1 MPHPPSPLLPHL
13 TRRQSKILQAVAATL
28 VALGLLLW
36 WLLPL
41 GKTPPSGTIIFSTGT
56 RAGVYQKY
64 GGLLNDAIHKD
75 MPNLKVVLKDT
86 AGSQE
91 NVRRVANGQSD
102 FAIAAA
108 DAVENYLQNHDPH
121 ADTLRGVA
129 RLYDDYV
136 QLVVPADSD
145 IRTVEDLK
153 GKRVS
158 IGAPNSGVRLIADRV
173 LKATGIDPDKDIQP
187 KAYGIDTGPKL
198 LGHDLDAFFWS
209 GGLPTDGLRNL
220 AEHSAIRFIPIQ
232 PSLVAKLHAE
242 GESTRYYRAT
252 NMPASAYPSAQNN
265 ATVPTMAV
273 SNLLITRSDVDPELV
288 EWLTRTVINSRDRI
302 GHDVHSAQLVDVRTA
317 IYTDPVPLHEGA
329 RRYYRSVK
337 P

>member
-1 MPHPPSPLLPHL
+1 MPKPFPHL
-13 TRRQSKILQAVAATL
+13 SRRQALQTAAATL

-41 GKTPPSGTIIFSTGT
+41 GETAPSGTITFRTGT
-56 RAGVYQKY
+56 KAGVYQKY
-64 GGLLNDAIHKD
+64 GVLLRNALHKD
-75 MPNLKVVLKDT
+75 MPDLNVKLET
-86 AGSQE
+86 SAGSQE
-91 NVRRVANGQSD
+91 NVRLVANGKAD

-108 DAVENYLQNHDPH
+108 DAVETYRQNGDPG
-121 ADTLRGVA
+121 ADRLRGVA

-145 IRTVEDLK
+145 IRTIADLK

-173 LKATGIDPDKDIQP
+173 LNAAGIDPDKDIRPSAQ
-187 KAYGIDTGPKL
+187 GIDTGPKL
-198 LGHDLDAFFWS
+198 LGHGLDAFFWS
-209 GGLPTDGLRNL
+209 GGLPTDGLKQL
-220 AEHSAIRFIPIQ
+220 AERSAFRFVPIE

-242 GESTRYYRAT
+242 GETTRYYRAT
-252 NMPASAYPSAQNN
+252 NMPASAYPSVQNN
-265 ATVPTMAV
+265 RTVPTMAV
-273 SNLLITRSDVDPELV
+273 SNLLITRKDMDPELT
-288 EWLTRTVINSRDRI
+288 EWLTRTVIKSRDGI
-302 GHDVHSAQLVDVRTA
+302 GRDVHSAQLVDVRTA

>member
-1 MPHPPSPLLPHL
+1 MPKPFPRLG
-13 TRRQSKILQAVAATL
+13 RQALQTAAATI

-41 GKTPPSGTIIFSTGT
+41 GETPPAGTITFSTGT
-56 RAGVYQKY
+56 KQGVYQKY
-64 GGLLNDAIHKD
+64 GGLLRKEIRKD
-75 MPNLKVVLKDT
+75 MPDLKVKLET
-86 AGSQE
+86 SAGSQE
-91 NVRRVANGQSD
+91 NVRLVATGKAD

-108 DAVENYLQNHDPH
+108 DAVETYQQNGDPG
-121 ADTLRGVA
+121 ADQLRGVA

-145 IRTVEDLK
+145 IRTLADLK

-158 IGAPNSGVRLIADRV
+158 IGVPNSGVRLIADRV
-173 LKATGIDPDKDIQP
+173 LNAAGIDPDKDIRP
-187 KAYGIDTGPKL
+187 RAAGIDTGPKL
-198 LGHDLDAFFWS
+198 LGHGLDAFFWS
-209 GGLPTDGLRNL
+209 GGLPTDGLKQL
-220 AEHSAIRFIPIQ
+220 AERSAFRFVPIQ
-232 PSLVAKLHAE
+232 PSLVAKLHAG
-242 GESTRYYRAT
+242 GEPTRYYRAT
-252 NMPASAYPSAQNN
+252 NMPASAYPSVQNN
-265 ATVPTMAV
+265 RTVPTMAV
-273 SNLLITRSDVDPELV
+273 SNLLITRKDMDPELT
-288 EWLTRTVINSRDRI
+288 EWLTRTVIKSRDGI